1 MKIFDESWTPY
12 TEVLYFYAGADL
24 AGVAVSF
31 ILVDI
36 QSIYQGPWMFLYA
49 LIQSVYVYKKYPLI
63 FSDYLVLAIII
74 QVIAYSNN
82 YRRIRTSK
90 ISFIQS
96 KKIQQLLDEN
106 QKIF

>member
-1 MKIFDESWTPY
+1 MNMKIFDESWTSY

-24 AGVAVSF
+24 AGVGVTF

-36 QSIYQGPWMFLYA
+36 QSCYQGPWMFLYA
-49 LIQSVYVYKKYPLI
+49 VIQSVYVYKKYPLI
-63 FSDYLVLAIII
+63 FSDYVVMAVFV
-74 QVIAYSNN
+74 QVIAYYNN

-106 QKIF
+106 